1 MIPKEPGYYWIDN
14 DIICSAPKIVNVFIR
29 PGHDYLCINAP
40 HVCSHTKSD
49 FLAIIQLGGEWSPR
63 IPEYF

>member
-14 DIICSAPKIVNVFIR
+14 DFISSAPKIVKVFTR
-29 PGHDYLCINAP
+29 PGHNYLCISAP

-49 FLAIIQLGGEWSPR
+49 FLAIKKLGGEWSPR